1 MSRGGIRPP
10 DAPFPAA
17 SLDDRQCESGGR
29 AVNATRA
36 VNALDTPLI
45 PVLPESDRLRPISAA
60 RRRSESVRVETMHGE
75 LRGIN
80 AGPVVIRS

>member
-1 MSRGGIRPP
+1 MH
-10 DAPFPAA
+10 
-17 SLDDRQCESGGR
+17 
-29 AVNATRA
+29 RA

-60 RRRSESVRVETMHGE
+60 RRRSESVRVETMHGA